1 MRFVRLL
8 LLSAS
13 AFLSVS
19 SGQAQEGAR
28 GLREITGYVLE
39 RSTDEPLVGASVYVP
54 ATSEGSATSAY
65 GRFVLTTRASDSTRV
80 LVSFV
85 GYRPL
90 ALSVRELAVLAP
102 DARGEVRVR
111 LDRDSLGLGEVAVS
125 SRRSAALVGGIP
137 AIQMAEAERLPS
149 ILGEVDPVRVQQLLP
164 GVSGGVEGTSG
175 LHVRGGSPDQTLLLL
190 DGATV
195 YNASHLFGFFS
206 TFNPAA
212 VKSVD
217 LIRGGVPARYGG
229 RLASVLD
236 VRTREGGGRRTS
248 GEASVGLASAHARVE
263 GPIGAAGEG
272 SRTAYAVTAR
282 ATYAGLIARAFQSR
296 DEWADY
302 GFGDANAKVSFSPTS
317 RDRLYLSV
325 YGGRDAFDTFTSMSG
340 FTERGR
346 LAWGNLTGTLRWTR
360 PVGRAAFV
368 EGAVIASRYALAVS
382 TESRDPALRDPSITS
397 YRSGLAD
404 LGVQFSVEAPL
415 RAGPARLF
423 RVGVEAARRQ
433 YRLGEGVAQGPN
445 TPPVE
450 TRATPLSAWEGAAY
464 AEVEV
469 HPVPALQTTVGVR
482 TSAFVSGETFASVEP
497 RLAARL
503 RAASGLSLT
512 ASLSGG
518 VQYVHLLANSGLG
531 LPTDLWLPSTDRVSP
546 ERGLSATVGA
556 EFSRRRWTASAEVYG
571 RRMDGLIDYR
581 DGAGFFN
588 TAAGDWESQV
598 AQGEGRA
605 YGLEALL
612 RYDGDRTTG
621 WVGYTLARSERQ
633 FDALNDGEWF
643 PYRYDRTHDVAAVLV
658 RRVGRVDL
666 SATWVYATGDA
677 LTLPIGRGP
686 AFEVVPGG
694 FGYGADDPSDE
705 IEVYSG
711 RGAFR
716 APAMHRLDLSATFN
730 RTVGKTERALTLGL
744 YNAYNRSNPLYL
756 ALRREYEF
764 VAVEGGSGEV
774 TRVPRG
780 ARLYKFGFLP
790 TLPALSYRVRF

>member
-1 MRFVRLL
+1 MRFARFLS
-8 LLSAS
+8 LSAL
-13 AFLSVS
+13 ALLSVS
-19 SGQAQEGAR
+19 TGHAQEGSRA
-28 GLREITGYVLE
+28 LREITGYVLE
-39 RSTDEPLVGASVYVP
+39 QSTDEPLAGASVYVP
-54 ATSEGSATSAY
+54 TTSDGAATNAY
-65 GRFVLTTRASDSTRV
+65 GRFVLTARAPDSSRV
-80 LVSFV
+80 TVSFV
-85 GYRPL
+85 GYRSIS
-90 ALSVRELAVLAP
+90 LSLGELARLDP
-102 DARGEVRVR
+102 DPRGAVRVR
-111 LDRDSLGLGEVAVS
+111 LVRDSLGLGEVAVS
-125 SRRSAALVGGIP
+125 SRRSSALVGGVP
-137 AIQMAEAERLPS
+137 ALQMAEAERLPS

-164 GVSGGVEGTSG
+164 GVSGGVEGTAG

-212 VKSVD
+212 VKSVE
-217 LIRGGVPARYGG
+217 LVRGGVPARYGG

-272 SRTAYAVTAR
+272 SRAAYAVAAR
-282 ATYAGLIARAFQSR
+282 ATYAGLIARAFQSQ

-302 GFGDANAKVSFSPTS
+302 GFGDANAKASFSPTS
-317 RDRLYLSV
+317 RDRVYLSV
-325 YGGRDAFDTFTSMSG
+325 YGGRDAFDTFYSRSG

-368 EGAVIASRYALAVS
+368 ESAVVASRYALAVS
-382 TESRDPALRDPSITS
+382 TESRDPAVRDPSLTS

-404 LGVQFSVEAPL
+404 LGAQVRVEAPL
-415 RAGPARLF
+415 RAGPVRSLH
-423 RVGVEAARRQ
+423 VGAEVAHRR
-433 YRLGEGVAQGPN
+433 YRPGEGTVQGPDD
-445 TPPVE
+445 PPV
-450 TRATPLSAWEGAAY
+450 TTGGATLSAWEGAAH

-469 HPVPALQTTVGVR
+469 HPLSPLQATVGVR
-482 TSAFVSGETFASVEP
+482 ASMFVSSRAFGAVEP

-503 RAASGLSLT
+503 RVTRDLSLT
-512 ASLSGG
+512 GSLGGG

-531 LPTDLWLPSTDRVSP
+531 LPTDLWLPSTERVRP
-546 ERGLSATVGA
+546 ERGLSATAGA
-556 EFSRRRWTASAEVYG
+556 EFRRQQWTASAEVYG
-571 RRMDGLIDYR
+571 RRMGGLIDYR

-598 AQGEGRA
+598 AQGEGQA
-605 YGLEALL
+605 YGLEALV

-621 WVGYTLARSERQ
+621 WVGYTLSRSERQ
-633 FDALNDGEWF
+633 FDALNGGAWF
-643 PYRYDRTHDVAAVLV
+643 PYRYDRTHDVAVVVV

-677 LTLPIGRGP
+677 LTLPVGRGP
-686 AFEVVPGG
+686 AFEVIPGG
-694 FGYGADDPSDE
+694 FGYGPDDPSDE

-730 RTVGKTERALTLGL
+730 RTVGRTERALTLGL
-744 YNAYNRSNPLYL
+744 YNAYNRANPLYL

-764 VAVEGGSGEV
+764 VTVEGGEIA
-774 TRVPRG
+774 RVPQG
-780 ARLYKFGFLP
+780 ARLYKYGFLP